1 MVGGLRRLFV
11 HDLEDRAQTILHIKI
26 RFPLVPIPEH
36 TKTRRILEE
45 VAVEIEYGAGRVTLP
60 ENRNEPEDITL
71 KTESLA
77 VRLDHRFTSDLRC
90 RIKRGLDWKR
100 RILRS
105 WNHRRLAIDRTGG
118 RKRDL
123 FNSIA
128 PHPFQNIESSN
139 RILLEISSR
148 MFEPEPHACI
158 RGQVKN
164 HVGGG
169 HCLRQV
175 LQFEVVS
182 GNETKPRVLFRA
194 VDKLGLPRRKIVP
207 ADDLPVLS

>member
-36 TKTRRILEE
+36 TKTRRILQQLS
-45 VAVEIEYGAGRVTLP
+45 VEIEYVPVRVTLP

-105 WNHRRLAIDRTGG
+105 WNHRRLAINRTGG

-123 FNSIA
+123 FNSIT
-128 PHPFQNIESSN
+128 PHRFQDVEPAYLFSPETLPPFSN
-139 RILLEISSR
+139 
-148 MFEPEPHACI
+148 PDPP
-158 RGQVKN
+158 
-164 HVGGG
+164 
-169 HCLRQV
+169 
-175 LQFEVVS
+175 
-182 GNETKPRVLFRA
+182 TP
-194 VDKLGLPRRKIVP
+194 
-207 ADDLPVLS
+207 LSTHLKTP

>member
-11 HDLEDRAQTILHIKI
+11 HDLENRAQTILHIKI

-36 TKTRRILEE
+36 TKTRRILQQLS
-45 VAVEIEYGAGRVTLP
+45 VEIEYVPVRVTLP

-71 KTESLA
+71 KAESLA

-105 WNHRRLAIDRTGG
+105 WNHRRFAINRTGG

-123 FNSIA
+123 FNSIT
-128 PHPFQNIESSN
+128 PHRFQDVERGY
-139 RILLEISSR
+139 RILLEILPR
-148 MFEPEPHACI
+148 MFEPEPHI
-158 RGQVKN
+158 RIGGQVKN
-164 HVGGG
+164 HVGAG

-182 GNETKPRVLFRA
+182 GNEKKARVLFRA